1 MSEDVQLVQQCL
13 SGDEPVDARVSQ
25 QVSGIGVFTLPS
37 NARASRRRGRRR
49 AGLAGSSFSGTSKNG
64 INKGRS
70 IPWLLTIAANRC
82 RTALEKRS
90 KLPSQN
96 DMAIDLASERREHS
110 KNAQEQL
117 DIGEELELALGELR
131 DDYRTCFVM
140 YHQEELSYQEIGEVL
155 GCPQGTIKTWAAQNT
170 CSVGETA
177 AGPWRRGRTR
187 RCWKQRE
194 LQRRQDKI
202 DLRKSS

>member
-13 SGDEPVDARVSQ
+13 SGDELSMRAFLSKYQGLVFSLCLRMLGHREDAEDVAQDSLVRVFRNLEKWDQ
-25 QVSGIGVFTLPS
+25 QRPI
-37 NARASRRRGRRR
+37 
-49 AGLAGSSFSGTSKNG
+49 K
-64 INKGRS
+64 
-70 IPWLLTIAANRC
+70 PWLLTIAANRC

-96 DMAIDLASERREHS
+96 DMAINLASERREHS

-155 GCPQGTIKTWAAQNT
+155 GCPQGTIKTWLH
-170 CSVGETA
+170 
-177 AGPWRRGRTR
+177 RTR
-187 RCWKQRE
+187 AQLAKR
-194 LQRRQDKI
+194 LQDRGVVADPSM
-202 DLRKSS
+202 LEAT